1 MTKRDAAL
9 AFFVVSVWGFGFTL
23 AKPAV
28 GHFPPIFLTL
38 LAFVITGVVLT
49 FIECRKASTSHVRA
63 ALIALFAISLQ
74 AALIFTGLMGLDAST
89 AVLAA
94 QAQVPMAVLWA
105 WAFRSESF
113 NWRTLSALVIALAG
127 VAVIAGLPEN
137 PPAIM
142 PLMTL
147 LAGGLA
153 WGLGQVLTGR
163 LGSDEGVVLLRQVTY
178 HAIPQLALASLLF
191 ETGQVQSVMTAS
203 LPIWAAAGFIAVGSY
218 TICYI
223 IWFSLLMRNPVS
235 AVTPFVFF
243 MPAVSVTASVLI
255 LGEKPGPFILLG
267 GALILVG
274 VALAVGLIPFG
285 RRRNQSPTV

>member
-1 MTKRDAAL
+1 MTRRDAAL
-9 AFFVVSVWGFGFTL
+9 AFVVVSVWGFGFTL

-38 LAFVITGVVLT
+38 LSFLVTGVALA
-49 FIECRKASTSHVRA
+49 FAERRKARTSHGRA

-74 AALIFTGLMGLDAST
+74 AALIFTGLVGLDAST

-105 WAFRSESF
+105 WVFRSEPF
-113 NWRTLSALVIALAG
+113 QWRTLSALVIALAG
-127 VAVIAGLPEN
+127 VAVIAGLPAN
-137 PPAIM
+137 PPALV
-142 PLMTL
+142 PLLTL

-153 WGLGQVLTGR
+153 WGLGQVLTAR
-163 LGSDEGVVLLRQVTY
+163 LGSDEGVVLLRQVTF

-191 ETGQVQSVMTAS
+191 ETGQVEAVMTAS

-223 IWFSLLMRNPVS
+223 IWFSLLLRNPVS

-243 MPAVSVTASVLI
+243 MPAISVTASMLI
-255 LGEKPGPFILLG
+255 LGEQPGPFILLG
-267 GALILVG
+267 GALILIG
-274 VALAVGLIPFG
+274 VALAVGLIRLP
-285 RRRNQSPTV
+285 RRDQPPAV

>member
-1 MTKRDAAL
+1 MTRRDAAL

-28 GHFPPIFLTL
+28 SHFPPVFLTL
-38 LAFVITGVVLT
+38 LSFLITGIVLT
-49 FIECRKASTSHVRA
+49 IVERRPAKTPHWRA
-63 ALIALFAISLQ
+63 ALIALFAISAQ
-74 AALIFTGLMGLDAST
+74 TALIFTGLVGLEAST

-94 QAQVPMAVLWA
+94 QAQVPMAVLWS
-105 WAFRSESF
+105 WAFRTESF
-113 NWRTLSALVIALAG
+113 QMRTLAALAIALAG

-137 PPAIM
+137 PPALL

-163 LGSDEGVVLLRQVTY
+163 LSSDDGIVLLRQVTY
-178 HAIPQLALASLLF
+178 HAIPQLALASFVF
-191 ETGQVQSVMTAS
+191 ESGQIQSVMTAS
-203 LPIWAAAGFIAVGSY
+203 LPIWAAAGFIAIGSY
-218 TICYI
+218 TLCYI

-243 MPAVSVTASVLI
+243 MPAISVTASVLI
-255 LGEKPGPFILLG
+255 LGEKPGPFILFG
-267 GALILVG
+267 GGLILVG
-274 VALAVGLIPFG
+274 VALATGLIRFG
-285 RRRNQSPTV
+285 RPQAV